1 LPQLESAKVV
11 HVKHT
16 RILSST
22 VGASALAL
30 SLSFAAA
37 GCGGS
42 EPSETSPSATKPDGE
57 RLGDLALGL
66 SLAPGIDLAAAS
78 YTITGAGGFTKSGSL
93 DLTQSSKITAT
104 IAGLPAGSGY
114 SVTLSATSVGGT
126 TACSGSASFT
136 VTARQTTAVT
146 VSVACKEGAKTGS
159 VLVNGALNLCA
170 VADGISATPSEVFV
184 GGSTTLAGL
193 AHDSDAAPSALT
205 YQWVASSG
213 SLSSASAANPT
224 FTCTNAGTAT
234 VTLTVSDGDPSAS
247 CAGTASIDVTCTA
260 PSCGAGCDDGNPCTD
275 DACSADQTCSHSPVA
290 DGSLCQ
296 GGNLKVKLLGF
307 NDFHGQ
313 LSAGRLVSSRPVGGA
328 AVLTSYLKAAQ
339 SGIEAQTLIVHA
351 GDHVG
356 ASPAASALLQD
367 EPSIQWLN
375 MLANS
380 SCTYEDKANEACN
393 LVATL
398 GNHEFD
404 EGKGEL
410 LRLLNGGNHV
420 SGPFL
425 EDPYKG
431 ARFPY
436 VSANVVDEV
445 TNRPILPP
453 YVIKRVQGVPIAF
466 VGAVLEATPTIV
478 TPSGVA
484 GLKFLDEAE
493 AANSYIPEL
502 KAQGVRSIV
511 LLIHQGGSQTSY
523 TTATNAALGNAALN
537 GADMLNVVTRL
548 DDEFDVVVSG
558 HSHSFTNVLVTN
570 SGGKKILVTQ
580 AFSASTAYDD
590 IDLTIDPVSKDVV
603 TKSAKIVTTFAD
615 VAPGNVPDPAVAAF
629 TAEAE
634 AKVAPLTT
642 QVVGFATRSFTR
654 TQTTAGESELGDLI
668 ADAQN
673 LAQGTQFAF
682 MNPGGIRAD
691 LTTPAGGRNITW
703 NDWFTI
709 QPFGNTLVKMSL
721 TGAQIKAV
729 LEQQW
734 TSTSTRIL
742 QISGFAY
749 TWDAALPI
757 GSRVVEIRDAAGVT
771 LDPVATYSITCN
783 NFLAGGGDGFT
794 VFTTGL
800 NPVGGPVDLD
810 AMLEY
815 SEHNNPLP
823 IPSGGRITRLN

>member
-1 LPQLESAKVV
+1 M
-11 HVKHT
+11 KHT

-22 VGASALAL
+22 ICSSVLAL
-30 SLSFAAA
+30 SLSFIAG
-37 GCGGS
+37 GCGSS
-42 EPSETSPSATKPDGE
+42 EPSGSSPSDRDGARIGE
-57 RLGDLALGL
+57 GSLALTI
-66 SLAPGIDLAAAS
+66 APGVELATAS
-78 YTITGAGGFTKSGSL
+78 YTVTGPGAYSKSGSI
-93 DLTQSSKITAT
+93 DVSRSNKISAT

-114 SVTLSATSVGGT
+114 SVTLSATSVGGA
-126 TACSGSASFT
+126 TACAGSSTFSVSAGE
-136 VTARQTTAVT
+136 TTAV
-146 VSVACKEGAKTGS
+146 SVAVSCKETAKTGS

-170 VADGISATPSEVFV
+170 VADGITATPSELNV
-184 GGSTTLAGL
+184 GASVVLAGL
-193 AHDSDAAPSALT
+193 AHDSDAAPSALS
-205 YQWVASSG
+205 YQWTSSSG
-213 SLSSASAANPT
+213 TLSDATAAKPT
-224 FTCTNAGTAT
+224 FTCTSAGDVT
-234 VTLTVSDGDPSAS
+234 VTMAVSDGDANTACADDTSITITCSAP
-247 CAGTASIDVTCTA
+247 V
-260 PSCGAGCDDGNPCTD
+260 CGSGCDDGNPCTD
-275 DACSADQTCSHSPVA
+275 DTCGADQTCSHSTVA

-313 LSAGRLVSSRPVGGA
+313 LSTGKLVGTRAVGSA

-339 SGIEAQTLIVHA
+339 SGIEDQTLIVHA

-380 SCTYEDKANEACN
+380 SCTYDDKQNPACN
-393 LVATL
+393 LVGTL

-404 EGKGEL
+404 EGKNEL
-410 LRLLNGGNHV
+410 LRLLGGGNHI

-425 EDPYKG
+425 EDPYQG

-453 YVIKRVQGVPIAF
+453 YVIKQVKGVPIAF

-484 GLKFLDEAE
+484 GLKFLDEAD
-493 AANSYIPEL
+493 AANSYVPEL
-502 KAQGVRSIV
+502 KALGVRSIV
-511 LLIHQGGSQTSY
+511 LLIHQGGSQASY
-523 TTATNAALGNAALN
+523 TTATNTALGNSALN
-537 GADMLNVVTRL
+537 SADMLNVVTRL
-548 DDEFDVVVSG
+548 NDEFDVVVSG
-558 HSHSFTNVLVTN
+558 HAHSFTNLLVTN
-570 SGGKKILVTQ
+570 TGGKKILVTQ

-590 IDLTIDPVSKDVV
+590 IDLTIDPVTKDVV
-603 TKSAKIVTTFAD
+603 TKSARIVTTFAD
-615 VAPGNVPDPAVAAF
+615 VAPGTTPDPAVAAF
-629 TAEAE
+629 TASAE

-642 QVVGFATRSFTR
+642 QVVGFAPRSFTR
-654 TQTTAGESELGDLI
+654 TQTSGGESDLGNLI

-673 LAQGTQFAF
+673 LAGGTQFAF

-691 LTTPAGGRNITW
+691 LVVPAGGGNVTW

-709 QPFGNTLVKMSL
+709 QPFGNTLVKMTL
-721 TGAQIKAV
+721 TGKQIKDV

-734 TSTSTRIL
+734 TATSTRIL
-742 QISGFAY
+742 QISGFGY

-757 GSRVVEIRDAAGVT
+757 GSRVVEVHDAAGT
-771 LDPVATYSITCN
+771 ALDPLATYSITAN

-794 VFTTGL
+794 VFTSGGS
-800 NPVGGPVDLD
+800 PIGGPVDLD

-823 IPSGGRITRLN
+823 IPSGGRITRLH